1 MSPAPIAT
9 ALPRYAHQFADPALL
24 ATALTHRSAGRA
36 HNERLEFL
44 GDAVVGLLVAE
55 ALYARFPNRT
65 EGELTRLRAE
75 LVREGS
81 LAAMARELD
90 LGEHLRL
97 GPGELKSGGWRR
109 DSILADAFEAL
120 IGATWLDAG
129 IDAARLA
136 LLPLLAPRIE
146 ALGDG
151 RIPKDPKTS
160 LQEWLQGRALPL
172 PEYELVEA
180 PGNDPLRTF
189 AARCRLRE
197 PAFEAIGHGTS
208 RRAAE
213 LDAAAQVLLAL
224 SEPKGAEAA
233 A

>member
-1 MSPAPIAT
+1 MIPATTPSS
-9 ALPRYAHQFADPALL
+9 LPRYPHRFAEPALL
-24 ATALTHRSAGRA
+24 ETALTHRSAGRA

-75 LVREGS
+75 LVREAS

-120 IGATWLDAG
+120 VGATWLDAG
-129 IDAARLA
+129 LDAARAALA
-136 LLPLLAPRIE
+136 PFLAPRIE

-151 RIPKDPKTS
+151 RIPKDPKTA

-172 PEYELVEA
+172 PEYELLDA
-180 PGNDPLRTF
+180 PGNDPLRAF

-197 PAFEAIGHGTS
+197 PAFEAVGHGTS

-213 LDAAAQVLLAL
+213 LDAAARVLAAL
-224 SEPKGAEAA
+224 SDAKGAEAA

>member
-1 MSPAPIAT
+1 MSPESPARSPSGFG
-9 ALPRYAHQFADPALL
+9 HSFADPALL
-24 ATALTHRSAGRA
+24 ETALTHRSAGRA

-75 LVREGS
+75 LVREAS
-81 LAAMARELD
+81 LAAMARELN

-129 IDAARLA
+129 IDAARSALA
-136 LLPLLAPRIE
+136 PFLAPRID

-151 RIPKDPKTS
+151 RIPKDPKTA

-172 PEYELVEA
+172 PVYALAEA
-180 PGNDPLRTF
+180 PGSDPHRPF
-189 AARCRLRE
+189 AARCVVSDPPME
-197 PAFEAIGHGTS
+197 SVGFGGS

-213 LDAAAQVLLAL
+213 LDAAARMLAML

>member
-1 MSPAPIAT
+1 VSAASVRG
-9 ALPRYAHQFADPALL
+9 LGHRFADPGLL
-24 ATALTHRSAGRA
+24 ETALTHRSAGRA

-75 LVREGS
+75 IVREAS
-81 LAAMARELD
+81 LAAMAREIG

-109 DSILADAFEAL
+109 DSILADGFEAL
-120 IGATWLDAG
+120 IGAIWLDAG
-129 IDAARLA
+129 IEAARAVLQ
-136 LLPLLAPRIE
+136 PLLEPRLA

-151 RIPKDPKTS
+151 RIPKDPKTA

-172 PEYELVEA
+172 PDYELVEA
-180 PGNDPLRTF
+180 PANDARRTF

-197 PAFEAIGHGTS
+197 PALEAVGHGSS

-213 LDAAAQVLLAL
+213 LEAAARVLSAL
-224 SEPKGAEAA
+224 SEPKDSGAA

>member
-1 MSPAPIAT
+1 LIRPAAN
-9 ALPRYAHQFADPALL
+9 ALLPRFPHRFADPAL
-24 ATALTHRSAGRA
+24 AETALTHRSAGRA

-44 GDAVVGLLVAE
+44 GDAVVGMLVAE
-55 ALYARFPNRT
+55 ALYAKFPSRT

-81 LAAMARELD
+81 LAAMAREID

-120 IGATWLDAG
+120 MGAVWLDAG
-129 IDAARLA
+129 LEATRAA
-136 LLPLLAPRIE
+136 LAPFLAHRIE

-160 LQEWLQGRALPL
+160 LQEWLQGRALRL
-172 PEYELVEA
+172 PEYELIEA
-180 PGNDPLRTF
+180 AGNDPLRAF
-189 AARCRLRE
+189 AARCRVHE
-197 PAFEAIGHGTS
+197 PAAEAIGFGTS

-213 LDAAAQVLLAL
+213 IDAAASVLVALA
-224 SEPKGAEAA
+224 SADGVESAA
-233 A
+233 

>member
-1 MSPAPIAT
+1 MSPASTAS
-9 ALPRYAHQFADPALL
+9 ALPRYPHRFADPSLL
-24 ATALTHRSAGRA
+24 ETALTHRSAARA

-81 LAAMARELD
+81 LAAMAREID
-90 LGEHLRL
+90 LGGHLRL

-120 IGATWLDAG
+120 VGATWLDAG
-129 IDAARLA
+129 LEAARAALA
-136 LLPLLAPRIE
+136 PFLAPRLE

-180 PGNDPLRTF
+180 AGHDPLRDF
-189 AARCRLRE
+189 AARCRLSD
-197 PAFEAIGHGTS
+197 PAVEAIGHGSS

-213 LDAAAQVLLAL
+213 LAAAAAVLAMLTAA
-224 SEPKGAEAA
+224 PGAEAA

>member
-1 MSPAPIAT
+1 MRPGTPTGSP
-9 ALPRYAHQFADPALL
+9 LKYRHRFAEPALL
-24 ATALTHRSAGRA
+24 ETALTHRSAGRA

-44 GDAVVGLLVAE
+44 GDAVVGLLVTE
-55 ALYARFPNRT
+55 ALYAKFPNRT

-75 LVREGS
+75 LVREAS
-81 LAAMARELD
+81 LAAMAREIE
-90 LGEHLRL
+90 LGEYLRL

-120 IGATWLDAG
+120 VGATWLDGG
-129 IDAARLA
+129 IEAARAA
-136 LLPLLAPRIE
+136 LMPILGPRIA

-151 RIPKDPKTS
+151 CIPKDPKTR

-180 PGNDPLRTF
+180 VGNPPQQAF
-189 AARCRLRE
+189 SARCRLRE
-197 PAFEAIGHGTS
+197 PALEAIGHGGS

-213 LDAAAQVLLAL
+213 LDAAARVLAAL
-224 SEPKGAEAA
+224 PEQRGSQATA
-233 A
+233 